1 MTTNAAGGSPEP
13 LTIWA
18 GTKRYMFPVG
28 VDVSVG
34 RGRDADVPVIAEH
47 HRTISRQHLLVR
59 NDGAQWRAHDRSRNG
74 IYVGGR
80 RVSTVAIDDGTALT
94 LGTPDGPLLT
104 FRVEPRPVPA
114 ARHQVPPHWSPLPAP
129 PQPEPAVRS
138 TPPGRHHGHVA
149 PLVKAASAVVLIGA
163 AAAAVFVMTD
173 GEGSPQSQ
181 VPGPPTEPTP
191 SQTVD
196 PDQLDDLLLAPS
208 ALASVLDAPQFE
220 AMDPPRANML
230 STIRGKPPTC
240 TGIIE
245 PGTAEAYRNTA
256 SRGVAGQTFA
266 DPADPATSVVQYVV
280 ALDSADDAIRYR
292 EQQLAAWRDCASTAG
307 SVQAPSVLARPFTIG
322 EVDSTQN
329 RLSTTLTTIRGRC
342 QRVLST
348 AASVVI
354 DVRVC
359 APLLGQQAEVV
370 ALQIEDEIT

>member
-1 MTTNAAGGSPEP
+1 MTTNAAGGSAEP
-13 LTIWA
+13 LTIWV
-18 GTKRYMFPVG
+18 GTEGYTFPAG

-34 RGRDADVPVIAEH
+34 RGHEANVPASTEH
-47 HRTISRQHLLVR
+47 HRSISRQHLLVR
-59 NDGAQWRAHDRSRNG
+59 YDGAQWQAHDRSRNG
-74 IYVGGR
+74 IYAGGH
-80 RVSTVAIDDGTALT
+80 RVSTVAIDDGTALA

-114 ARHQVPPHWSPLPAP
+114 ARHQAPPHWSPLSAP

-149 PLVKAASAVVLIGA
+149 PLAKAASAVVLISA

-173 GEGSPQSQ
+173 GKGSPQSQ
-181 VPGPPTEPTP
+181 VPGPPTEPSH

-196 PDQLDDLLLAPS
+196 PDQLDDLLLTPS
-208 ALASVLDAPQFE
+208 ALASVLDAPQMA
-220 AMDPPRANML
+220 AMDPPRASTL
-230 STIRGKPPTC
+230 STISGKPPTC

-266 DPADPATSVVQYVV
+266 DPADPATSVVQYLV

-307 SVQAPSVLARPFTIG
+307 SVQAPSVMARPFTIG
-322 EVDSTQN
+322 EVDSTHN
-329 RLSTTLTTIRGRC
+329 RLSTTLTTIKGRC

-348 AASVVI
+348 VANVVI
-354 DVRVC
+354 DVRAC
-359 APLLGQQAEVV
+359 APLLGRQAEDV
-370 ALQIEDEIT
+370 ALQIEDKIT